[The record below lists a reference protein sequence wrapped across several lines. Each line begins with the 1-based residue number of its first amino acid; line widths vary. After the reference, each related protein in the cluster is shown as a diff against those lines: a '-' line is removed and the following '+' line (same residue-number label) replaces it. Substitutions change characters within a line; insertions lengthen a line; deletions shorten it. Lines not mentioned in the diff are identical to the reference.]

1 MNTNKSSL
9 TIPGSSPTCIQQSA
23 PDGYFRDE
31 DCEQFNFF
39 VCEIYENGSFSEP
52 LEGEYILDVWI

>member
-1 MNTNKSSL
+1 M
-9 TIPGSSPTCIQQSA
+9 TCIQQSA

-52 LEGEYILDVWI
+52 LEGEYILDV